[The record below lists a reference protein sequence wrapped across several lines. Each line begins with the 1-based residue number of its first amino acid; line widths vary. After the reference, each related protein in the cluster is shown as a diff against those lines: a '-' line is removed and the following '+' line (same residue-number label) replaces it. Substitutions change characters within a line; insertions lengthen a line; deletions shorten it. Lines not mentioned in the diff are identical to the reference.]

1 MDTTI
6 PQRPTDP
13 PLMKVLF
20 LTRTFPPITG
30 GMENQNYEL
39 SRWLPRAGVALTTVA
54 NHRGKRFLPL
64 FLPYV
69 LLRALFLA
77 PRHDAVLLGDGVM
90 AVVGWAIKVVYPS
103 KPVLCVIHGLDVRYP
118 KAIYQSLWVRRFLPR
133 LDRLIAVGA
142 GTIDEAEAHGI
153 PRANCVF
160 IPNGVDPD
168 AFYDPTSSRADL
180 AGLLGLNLQ
189 NRKVLLSTGRLAPHK
204 GVDWFVA
211 EVLPKLPSDVLLVV
225 AGDGEK
231 MQDIRSILTRDGL
244 SARVVLLGKVSAQ
257 TLKLLYNTADLY
269 VKPNVPVPGLLE
281 GFGLVSLEAASCA
294 LTVIAADI
302 EGNRYAI
309 SSGENGFLVP
319 SRDPEAWAAK
329 INDVLSDRFDRH
341 AFGMRARD
349 FVTRNLAWSVIATAY
364 KQQLHRGTTS

>member
-1 MDTTI
+1 
-6 PQRPTDP
+6 
-13 PLMKVLF
+13 MKVLF

-69 LLRALFLA
+69 LLRSLFLA

-90 AVVGWAIKVVYPS
+90 AVVGWAIKVFYPT

-118 KAIYQSLWVRRFLPR
+118 NAFYQRLWVHRFLPR

-168 AFYDPTSSRADL
+168 AFYDPTFTRTDL
-180 AGLLGLNLQ
+180 AQLLGINLA
-189 NRKVLLSTGRLAPHK
+189 NRKVVLSTGRLAPHK
-204 GVDWFVA
+204 GVDWFIA
-211 EVLPKLPSDVLLVV
+211 EVLPELPSEVLFVV
-225 AGDGEK
+225 AGDGQK
-231 MQDIRSILTRDGL
+231 MHDIRSTANHDGL
-244 SARVVLLGKVSAQ
+244 SDRVVLLGKVSER
-257 TLKLLYNTADLY
+257 TLKLLYNTADVY
-269 VKPNVPVPGLLE
+269 VKPNVSAPGFLE

-309 SSGENGFLVP
+309 TSAENGFLVP
-319 SRDPEAWAAK
+319 SGDPAAWVTK
-329 INDVLSDRFDRH
+329 LNDILSDRFDRH

-349 FVTRNLAWSVIATAY
+349 FVIRHFAWAIIAAQY
-364 KQQLHRGTTS
+364 KTTILHTTNPAPRVPATQ